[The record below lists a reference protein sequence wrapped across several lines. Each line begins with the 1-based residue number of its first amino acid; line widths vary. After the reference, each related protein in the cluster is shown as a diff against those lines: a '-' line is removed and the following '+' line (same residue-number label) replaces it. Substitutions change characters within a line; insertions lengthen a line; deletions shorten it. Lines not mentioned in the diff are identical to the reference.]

1 MKPKI
6 TSTFLKRVQQCI
18 FVIAILVFLLVS
30 CSMRSTISDID
41 AAIDNAL
48 NYLVA
53 VQTEWGGFPTDRC
66 FDDSMSHCIKDKTLF
81 VPAVIG
87 LCLCENHHKNAK
99 IIHYRLS
106 AMFAGQQGQ
115 RGAWEFYFREPDSRV
130 RHYFPDLDDTTLIA
144 WYLIKTGKP
153 FNADAVKTSISAN
166 KKDGKYFT
174 YLRDY
179 QAPMPQTWNVDPV
192 VNAQVMMLNGVS
204 EDDVCSFI
212 HVEVACKKTPSIYYR
227 DRVILL
233 YMLSRAYANDVS
245 CIKKSVELLY
255 REALAC
261 QDKNGSL
268 GSPLR
273 TAAFVTA
280 SINSHSGESVAVKKA
295 VSWLLDNQLKDGSWP
310 AGFFFHGGDPN
321 YFYGSKALT
330 TAVVVEAL
338 EKWKTFS
345 VQ

>member
-6 TSTFLKRVQQCI
+6 KSTFSRQVQQ
-18 FVIAILVFLLVS
+18 FTSVITILVFLLVS
-30 CSMRSTISDID
+30 CSTHNKISDID
-41 AAIDNAL
+41 TAIDNAL
-48 NYLVA
+48 NYLVS
-53 VQTEWGGFPTDRC
+53 VQAEWGGFPTDRC
-66 FDDSMSHCIKDKTLF
+66 FDDSMGHCIKDKTLF
-81 VPAVIG
+81 IPALIG
-87 LCLCENHHKNAK
+87 LCLCENHLKNAK
-99 IIHYRLS
+99 IIHYRLG
-106 AMFAGQQGQ
+106 AMFTGQQGQ
-115 RGAWEFYFREPDSRV
+115 NGTWEFYFREPDSRI

-144 WYLIKTGKP
+144 WYLKKTGKP
-153 FNADAVKTSISAN
+153 FNADLVKTSISAN

-192 VNAQVMMLNGVS
+192 VNAQVMMLNGVPES
-204 EDDVCSFI
+204 DVCSFI
-212 HVEVACKKTPSIYYR
+212 HDEVAYQKTPSIYYR

-233 YMLSRAYANDVS
+233 YMLSRPYANGIS
-245 CIKKSVELLY
+245 CIKKSIELLY
-255 REALAC
+255 REALAR
-261 QDKNGSL
+261 QDANGSL

-295 VSWLLDNQLKDGSWP
+295 VSWLLENQLKDGSWP
-310 AGFFFHGGDPN
+310 AGYFFHGGDPN

-338 EKWKTFS
+338 EEWKAFR